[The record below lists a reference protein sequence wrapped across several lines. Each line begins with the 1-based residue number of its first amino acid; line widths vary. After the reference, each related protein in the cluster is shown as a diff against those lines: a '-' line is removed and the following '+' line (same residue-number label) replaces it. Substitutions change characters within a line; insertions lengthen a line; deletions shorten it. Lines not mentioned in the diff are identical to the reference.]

1 MLPAARAPA
10 QSLTQKFA
18 RDSVRQWAA
27 QPMGGVASERS
38 TQKLRT
44 LGATTESFLRQTAQ
58 GAPQS
63 APSNTAQLPPLD
75 TPLTAPQQT
84 LPPKPQSSQSRSFTT
99 TASPSLAPA
108 VPANVHKPAAKD
120 PRQVLIDGSPLTP
133 VDELVVAA
141 HMARLSNICY
151 VPEPQEQLEE
161 LGLKLVAK
169 GKTYFTAWY
178 IADGP
183 DLSKVQEKA
192 PLGSVGAHALSGQ
205 VREGEGSEG
214 GARSGDGSAERGQ
227 NPGRRIRYIL
237 THGVRWGAADLD
249 SGRMWHQIMNCW
261 PVDFPPPTTPNRSAT
276 SSEGLKSSAGSP
288 PQEGLV
294 AHQGVLEIAE
304 EVYSGVQPWLG
315 GVEKGEVSAIRFG
328 GHSLGGS
335 VAILLMLLAKSRHVL
350 APGQVSAHA
359 YGAPAA
365 LARRS
370 VAEKKGRAAHSSRA
384 PPRSSTN
391 GAPAFV
397 PSPASEA
404 DQNGHSPKT
413 VNGFSLRDSSAGHSL
428 ENTRHC
434 PVLHEIGLPADAVRS
449 IVLDKDMVP
458 RMFLA
463 ADPSYGLLLKS
474 PLVRGLLDLRERVW
488 GPGALTQER
497 FLFANVGLVHYIKTV
512 GSEVL
517 VRTLTSEQANE
528 GLRLTVDDFVRQ
540 PLDAVKAL
548 FDHHRGHYS
557 QDLEAAAAAA
567 KYRSRQQQKSGT
579 H

>member
-1 MLPAARAPA
+1 
-10 QSLTQKFA
+10 
-18 RDSVRQWAA
+18 
-27 QPMGGVASERS
+27 MGGVLREKS
-38 TQKLRT
+38 TRQLRT
-44 LGATTESFLRQTAQ
+44 LSATTESFLRQTAQ

-63 APSNTAQLPPLD
+63 DTAQLPPLV
-75 TPLTAPQQT
+75 TPPTAPQQA
-84 LPPKPQSSQSRSFTT
+84 LPPKPQSPQTRSFTT
-99 TASPSLAPA
+99 TASPSLGAAP
-108 VPANVHKPAAKD
+108 PANAHKPAAKD

-192 PLGSVGAHALSGQ
+192 PLGVVGAHDLSA
-205 VREGEGSEG
+205 REGEGESTAAKFGDKRTGTGQSPG
-214 GARSGDGSAERGQ
+214 G
-227 NPGRRIRYIL
+227 RIRYIL

-249 SGRMWHQIMNCW
+249 SGRMWRQIMNCW
-261 PVDFPPPTTPNRSAT
+261 PVDFPPSEKGGVPRQGVRNSADL
-276 SSEGLKSSAGSP
+276 G
-288 PQEGLV
+288 PQDGLV

-335 VAILLMLLAKSRHVL
+335 VAILLMLLAKSRHGL

-370 VAEKKGRAAHSSRA
+370 VAEKKGRVAQSSRT
-384 PPRSSTN
+384 PLRSSSN
-391 GAPAFV
+391 GASAFS
-397 PSPASEA
+397 PSTASEA
-404 DQNGHSPKT
+404 DRISHSPSK
-413 VNGFSLRDSSAGHSL
+413 VNGFLSPRTSAGD
-428 ENTRHC
+428 TRHC
-434 PVLHEIGLPADAVRS
+434 PVLQEIGLPADAVRS

-497 FLFANVGLVHYIKTV
+497 FLFENVGLVHYIKTV
-512 GSEVL
+512 GKFLQAHAVSDLFPPEQVL
-517 VRTLTSEQANE
+517 R
-528 GLRLTVDDFVRQ
+528 
-540 PLDAVKAL
+540 K
-548 FDHHRGHYS
+548 H
-557 QDLEAAAAAA
+557 
-567 KYRSRQQQKSGT
+567 
-579 H
+579 